1 MLSQANAGTNQSSI
15 VVFHPVGTISGS
27 LAARWGGSNEAPLSW
42 RDLVDD
48 VCEAQGNKYGQPKP
62 GVLFC
67 C

>member
-1 MLSQANAGTNQSSI
+1 MPRDDNGICLE
-15 VVFHPVGTISGS
+15 PTISVTSSSMADPVEGS
-27 LAARWGGSNEAPLSW
+27 SSKEAPLSW

>member
-1 MLSQANAGTNQSSI
+1 MLEQINPPSLYSI
-15 VVFHPVGTISGS
+15 LWGRFLDLLQLVG
-27 LAARWGGSNEAPLSW
+27 GGSNEAPLSW